1 MRVDKRLSPADSNSK
16 IKELINSNKPFSI
29 TRVGLGGE
37 TAVSALTL
45 SNQFIPDNIK
55 NWFYI
60 NAGFYGS
67 DNFLEY
73 ARRYKS
79 ALDNSDFV
87 AYWNF
92 PGFIE
97 MEEFLVNED
106 KDLIDISALEAFRYK
121 EPWTKELEGKKIL
134 IINPFKSTIEKQLN
148 NRTKIWKNKSIL
160 PDAEWV
166 VYQSVQSIGG
176 IGPHKDWFE
185 SFSIMCDEIS
195 KIDFDIALL
204 GCGSYGL
211 PLTDFIKT
219 NLNKSAIYVGGGLQ
233 LYFGI
238 LGKRW
243 EGDEIKTE
251 KNEFWTRP
259 EENEKPS
266 RGNLVEGGC
275 YW

>member
-55 NWFYI
+55 NWFYT
-60 NAGFYGS
+60 NAGFYGT
-67 DNFLEY
+67 DDFFNY
-73 ARRYKS
+73 ATKYKAS
-79 ALDNSDFV
+79 LDNSDCV
-87 AYWNF
+87 SYWNF

-97 MEEFLVNED
+97 MEDFLVKED
-106 KDLIDISALEAFRYK
+106 KELIDISALEAFRFK
-121 EPWTKELEGKKIL
+121 EPWTEFLKKKKVL
-134 IINPFKSTIEKQLN
+134 IINPFKNTIDKQLI
-148 NRTKIWKNKSIL
+148 NRTKIWKNQNIL
-160 PDAEWV
+160 PEADWI

-185 SFSIMCDEIS
+185 SFNKMCDDIT

-219 NLNKSAIYVGGGLQ
+219 QLNKSAIYVGGGLQ

-238 LGKRW
+238 IGKRW
-243 EGDEIKTE
+243 EGDEIKSE
-251 KNEFWTRP
+251 MNEYWTRP
-259 EENEKPS
+259 DQDEKPL